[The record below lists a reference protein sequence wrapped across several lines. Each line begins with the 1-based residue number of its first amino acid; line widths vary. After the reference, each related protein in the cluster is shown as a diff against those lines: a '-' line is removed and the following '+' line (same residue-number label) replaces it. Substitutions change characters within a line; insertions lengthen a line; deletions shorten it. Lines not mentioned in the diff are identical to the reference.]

1 MDSYLSIY
9 FRCPE
14 ELVNVKCGDSL
25 SVESGYFRF
34 GDDVTLYGRLKG
46 GPVASRPDA
55 DLYDA
60 SNDVGIDNGA
70 VSIPFDLAEVVGN
83 LQRESYVEEWRSGS
97 FSLLSQSYYLIRP
110 LLPVGIRRYLQKFY
124 LRGWD
129 KMSFPHWPV
138 DCAVDNLHERLL
150 ALVLKATGLEKIPFI
165 WFWPDGHR
173 GCVLMTHDVE
183 TETGRDFCSTLMDID
198 DSFGIKASFQI
209 IPEER
214 YGISP
219 EFLESIRQRGHEIAV
234 HDLNHDGHL
243 YKNKGQFVERAAKIN
258 SYGTEYR
265 TDGFRAGVLYRKQVW
280 YDELKFA
287 YDMSVP
293 NVAHLDPQRG
303 GCCTVMPYFIGDIL
317 ELPVTTIQDYT
328 LFNILGDYSTQIWKK
343 QVQLISDKSGLM
355 SFIIHP
361 DYVIKDQERGV
372 YEELLQYIVEMSEAR
387 SIWLSTPSQ
396 VNQWWRQRAQMKL
409 VNGPNGWAIENPG
422 DGRGRVAY
430 ARLDGNRV
438 IYEIEEAEQESVCR
452 TTECNTDESGPA
464 RRAKSDAISRAVPMP
479 QQV

>member
-1 MDSYLSIY
+1 MESYLSSY

-14 ELVNVKCGDSL
+14 ELVNVRCGESL

-34 GDDVTLYGRLKG
+34 GDDATLYGRLKG
-46 GPVASRPDA
+46 RPAASRPGGDI
-55 DLYDA
+55 YDA
-60 SNDVGIDNGA
+60 SNDVELNNGT
-70 VSIPFDLAEVVGN
+70 VFLPFDPAEVVAN
-83 LQRESYVEEWRSGS
+83 LQHESYVEEWRSGS
-97 FSLLSQSYYLIRP
+97 FSFLSQSYYWIRP

-129 KMSFPHWPV
+129 KISLPRWPV

-150 ALVLKATGLEKIPFI
+150 GLVLKATGIERIPFI
-165 WFWPDGHR
+165 WFWPEGHR
-173 GCVLMTHDVE
+173 GCALMTHDVE

-219 EFLESIRQRGHEIAV
+219 EFLDSIRQRGHEIAV

-243 YKNKGQFVERAAKIN
+243 YKNKDQFVERAAKIN
-258 SYGTEYR
+258 AYGTEYR
-265 TDGFRAGVLYRKQVW
+265 TEGFRAGVLYRKQVW

-303 GCCTVMPYFIGDIL
+303 GCCTVMPYFVGDIL

-328 LFNILGDYSTQIWKK
+328 LFNILGDYSTQIWK
-343 QVQLISDKSGLM
+343 QQIELIYSKSGLM

-361 DYVIKDQERGV
+361 DYVIRDQERAV
-372 YEELLQYIVEMSEAR
+372 YEELLQYIVETGEAKA
-387 SIWLSTPSQ
+387 IWLSTPSQ
-396 VNQWWRQRAQMKL
+396 VNQWWRQRAQMRLAK
-409 VNGPNGWAIENPG
+409 GPEGWKIENPG

-438 IYEIEEAEQESVCR
+438 VYEIEKPKERNVSGA
-452 TTECNTDESGPA
+452 TGYTTDEIGLAPKA
-464 RRAKSDAISRAVPMP
+464 ESDAMSRSVPISQEA
-479 QQV
+479 